1 MKAVA
6 ERHACGFEGADP
18 AILETPRDL
27 IEAKGK
33 RELAK
38 RERRVDV
45 LAQLH
50 AQWLKDITGKR
61 GISDEHYR
69 AGRLFQHDCERA
81 ELRARGSGYLAG
93 GGGAVFALSD
103 GRLLALESAG
113 EASARLRTVF
123 GYLGNEAQR
132 FTVLVLMERYNT
144 SMAAQMI
151 GWNRH
156 SGVPALRLILSVL
169 ARLYVDRTA
178 TDCV

>member
-1 MKAVA
+1 MKAVP

-45 LAQLH
+45 LLQLH
-50 AQWLKDITGKR
+50 RAWQADTSGKR
-61 GISDEHYR
+61 GINDEQYR
-69 AGRLFQHDCERA
+69 AGRLFQQDCERA

-103 GRLLALESAG
+103 GRLVAMDSAG
-113 EASARLRTVF
+113 QASARLRTAF
-123 GYLGNEAQR
+123 GYLGQEARR
-132 FTVLVLMERYNT
+132 FAVLVLLERYTT
-144 SMAAQMI
+144 SMAAELV

-156 SGVPALRLILSVL
+156 SGVPALGLVLSVL
-169 ARLYVDRTA
+169 ARLYVDRVA